1 MSKRYSKELR
11 KYKRRNPLVSFS
23 EDTII
28 RGVTFLT
35 VMGFVI
41 LLFGSALPCNSG

>member
-1 MSKRYSKELR
+1 MLKSHRKELR
-11 KYKRRNPLVSFS
+11 KYKRRNPRVSFS

-35 VMGFVI
+35 VVGFVI
-41 LLFGSALPCNSG
+41 LLFGSALPCKGG